1 MKQISLRTAAK
12 SRRGFSLAEVMIGLT
27 FVVMVTIA
35 ALSLMISSIQMETK
49 YLSKTTALC
58 ACESAVAVV
67 RYADNAQ
74 ELAEGLLLLT
84 KEENLIS
91 PYDEETPETPDDG
104 VVEPTPPETSTI
116 QFQQNG
122 VTITVSFDDAFKTF
136 TIIATNVSGREELHR
151 VTYEK

>member
-84 KEENLIS
+84 EDTQMVMPL
-91 PYDEETPETPDDG
+91 PED
-104 VVEPTPPETSTI
+104 PETSTI

>member
-1 MKQISLRTAAK
+1 
-12 SRRGFSLAEVMIGLT
+12 MIGLT

-35 ALSLMISSIQMETK
+35 ALN
-49 YLSKTTALC
+49 LSKTTARC

-84 KEENLIS
+84 EDTQMVMPL
-91 PYDEETPETPDDG
+91 PED
-104 VVEPTPPETSTI
+104 PETSTI

>member
-84 KEENLIS
+84 KDTQMVMPL
-91 PYDEETPETPDDG
+91 PED
-104 VVEPTPPETSTI
+104 PETSTI

>member
-35 ALSLMISSIQMETK
+35 ALSLMISSNQMETK

-74 ELAEGLLLLT
+74 ELAEGLGLLT
-84 KEENLIS
+84 EDTQMVMPL
-91 PYDEETPETPDDG
+91 PED
-104 VVEPTPPETSTI
+104 PETSTI